1 MKNNVGYYQWSD
13 LKNNIVQLFIT
24 WLQTKKKKFNGEGE
38 KLSHQVSTSMRKYF
52 QQLDGESPNDV
63 YNMVLKEVE
72 SSLLE
77 IVMQQCDN
85 NQTRASEMLGIN
97 RGTLRTKLK
106 AHKLL

>member
-1 MKNNVGYYQWSD
+1 MTAN
-13 LKNNIVQLFIT
+13 
-24 WLQTKKKKFNGEGE
+24 KKKKFNGEGE
-38 KLSHQVSTSMRKYF
+38 ELSHQVSRSMRKYF

-77 IVMQQCDN
+77 IVMQQCDD
-85 NQTRASEMLGIN
+85 NQTRASKMLGIN

>member
-1 MKNNVGYYQWSD
+1 MTAN
-13 LKNNIVQLFIT
+13 
-24 WLQTKKKKFNGEGE
+24 KKKKFNGEGE
-38 KLSHQVSTSMRKYF
+38 KLSHQVSLRMRKYF

-63 YNMVLKEVE
+63 YKMVLKEVE

-77 IVMQQCDN
+77 IVMQQCDD

-106 AHKLL
+106 EHKLL

>member
-1 MKNNVGYYQWSD
+1 MTAS
-13 LKNNIVQLFIT
+13 
-24 WLQTKKKKFNGEGE
+24 KKKKFNGEGE
-38 KLSHQVSTSMRKYF
+38 KLGHQVSKSMRKYF
-52 QQLDGESPNDV
+52 HQLDGESPNDI

-77 IVMQQCDN
+77 VVMQQCDD

-106 AHKLL
+106 EHKLL

>member
-1 MKNNVGYYQWSD
+1 MTAN
-13 LKNNIVQLFIT
+13 
-24 WLQTKKKKFNGEGE
+24 KKKKFNGEGE
-38 KLSHQVSTSMRKYF
+38 KLGHQVSKSMRKYF
-52 QQLDGESPNDV
+52 QQLEGESPNDV

-77 IVMQQCDN
+77 IVMQQCDD

>member
-1 MKNNVGYYQWSD
+1 MIQD
-13 LKNNIVQLFIT
+13 
-24 WLQTKKKKFNGEGE
+24 KKKHFNGEGRQ
-38 KLSHQVSTSMRKYF
+38 LGHQVSKSMRKYF
-52 QQLDGESPNDV
+52 QQLEGESPNDV
-63 YNMVLKEVE
+63 YKMVLKEVE

-77 IVMQQCDN
+77 IVMQQCDD